1 MTKQQQKQV
10 KMIEAYIANGMND
23 TAARSISALIR
34 AALRAKDQDELRAFA
49 AAHNLTAYPEFIA

>member
-1 MTKQQQKQV
+1 MTKQQAKQV

-49 AAHNLTAYPEFIA
+49 IAHNLTAYPEFIA